1 MQQRR
6 DSSGDTE
13 EDELQC
19 VCVCVLSVQAIH
31 RATQAPQSV
40 PYPLPLPLASPGA
53 GGKRKVGAC
62 WRCLGGQPL
71 TDKTEGPVT
80 NPNPQSLTGQ
90 SLLSAAPIPDR
101 GHIEDVKQQTS
112 TCPPRYRP
120 AQTGSHCT
128 GRQPRPQPLTAFLRQ
143 GGRGAHTSAPYH
155 AAAAR
160 THGAAD

>member
-1 MQQRR
+1 MEQRR

-19 VCVCVLSVQAIH
+19 VCSLCGSNPSSHPSSPIGPLSTFTVARIS
-31 RATQAPQSV
+31 RSRRKKE
-40 PYPLPLPLASPGA
+40 SGGRA
-53 GGKRKVGAC
+53 GGVG
-62 WRCLGGQPL
+62 GGEPL

-112 TCPPRYRP
+112 TCLPRYQP
-120 AQTGSHCT
+120 AQRGSHCT
-128 GRQPRPQPLTAFLRQ
+128 GRQLRPQQLTASPRQ
-143 GGRGAHTSAPYH
+143 GGGHTSAPYH

-160 THGAAD
+160 TLGAAD